1 MMRREQTLH
10 CRVDLAPK
18 VDLRRFPP
26 LNKPKRPLRSIL
38 EELAA
43 ELADAVLVAA
53 RESLFELAASES
65 RPEPRRARV
74 VRRPAPRARPAAR
87 PRPRSKPA
95 PVMEAASDQLIT
107 DPQALLAALD
117 TAGPEYAIEPRE
129 ESPREEPE
137 ILRPVSVPA
146 APAPIF
152 IPSLRAGEEIVRASG
167 GGVVLRRRRV

>member
-1 MMRREQTLH
+1 
-10 CRVDLAPK
+10 
-18 VDLRRFPP
+18 

-38 EELAA
+38 QELAA
-43 ELADAVLVAA
+43 ELTDAILVAA
-53 RESLFELAASES
+53 RESLFDLAAAQS
-65 RPEPRRARV
+65 RAEPRRARV
-74 VRRPAPRARPAAR
+74 ARRPAPKARPVAR

-95 PVMEAASDQLIT
+95 APALVEAASDQLIT

-117 TAGPEYAIEPRE
+117 TAGPDYATAPPD

-137 ILRPVSVPA
+137 ILRPVSAPA

>member
-1 MMRREQTLH
+1 
-10 CRVDLAPK
+10 
-18 VDLRRFPP
+18 
-26 LNKPKRPLRSIL
+26 
-38 EELAA
+38 
-43 ELADAVLVAA
+43 
-53 RESLFELAASES
+53 
-65 RPEPRRARV
+65 
-74 VRRPAPRARPAAR
+74 
-87 PRPRSKPA
+87 
-95 PVMEAASDQLIT
+95 MEAASDQLIT

-137 ILRPVSVPA
+137 ILRPVSAPA

>member
-1 MMRREQTLH
+1 
-10 CRVDLAPK
+10 
-18 VDLRRFPP
+18 

-43 ELADAVLVAA
+43 ELTDAVLAAA
-53 RESLFELAASES
+53 RESLYELAASQS
-65 RPEPRRARV
+65 HPEPRRARV
-74 VRRPAPRARPAAR
+74 ARRPAPRARPAPRPAAR

-95 PVMEAASDQLIT
+95 PAVEAASDQLIT

-117 TAGPEYAIEPRE
+117 TAGPESATEPLD

-137 ILRPVSVPA
+137 ILRPVSAPA
-146 APAPIF
+146 APAPVF